1 MANYRLVQDHLHN
14 RKEKQ
19 MAYTKQ
25 TWNCGDEITA
35 EKLNHIEDGIENA
48 GGVLTPLY

>member
-1 MANYRLVQDHLHN
+1 
-14 RKEKQ
+14 

-35 EKLNHIEDGIENA
+35 DKLNHMENGIA
-48 GGVLTPLY
+48 QSGGVLTPLCLE